1 MAMREEEEYAA
12 VEWQL
17 IPPEPGDW
25 EAFGLLSE
33 RRVRRWALV
42 LEARGFPYRIEHS
55 GIGWRLLTPSQRF
68 TEARE
73 ELRLYEEEN
82 RNWPPPPPPPAPL
95 EENTLTTLS
104 VLVLV
109 AAFYNVTRFDFP
121 VFGRAVPDWVALG
134 SAHAALIREGQWWR
148 LITPLTLHA
157 DVEHL
162 LSNVILGG
170 GFIVLLCRE
179 LGSGLGWSLLLAS
192 GILGNLANSYVQSP
206 DHRSIG
212 ASTLVFGAVG
222 ILAAFSFIRYRH
234 HQRRRWPLPIAASLA
249 LLALLGTEG
258 VHTDLGAHL
267 FGFLFGIGPGVAA
280 ALLLERF
287 GRPGRLLNFL
297 LSLACILTVGAAWWA
312 ALAHGKAI

>member
-1 MAMREEEEYAA
+1 MSEEDDKMPEE
-12 VEWQL
+12 WRS

-42 LEARGFPYRIEHS
+42 LEARGFPFRIENS
-55 GIGWRLLTPSQRF
+55 GIGWRLFTPRERF
-68 TEARE
+68 AEARE

-82 RNWPPPPPPPAPL
+82 RNWPPPPPLPAPL
-95 EENTLTTLS
+95 EENILTTLS
-104 VLVLV
+104 VLLLV
-109 AAFYNVTRFDFP
+109 AAFYNITLLNAP
-121 VFGRAVPDWVALG
+121 LFGHAAPDWIALG
-134 SAHAALIREGQWWR
+134 SAHAGLIREGQWWR

-157 DVEHL
+157 DIGHL
-162 LSNVILGG
+162 LSNVTLGG
-170 GFIVLLCRE
+170 IFIVLLCRE
-179 LGSGLGWSLLLAS
+179 LGSGLGWSLLLSS

-222 ILAAFSFIRYRH
+222 ILAAFSVIRYRH
-234 HQRRRWPLPIAASLA
+234 HRRRRWPLPIAAALA

-267 FGFLFGIGPGVAA
+267 FGFLFGIVPGVAA

-287 GRPGRLLNFL
+287 GRPGRLLNVL
-297 LSLACILTVGAAWWA
+297 LSLACMLTVGGAWWA
-312 ALAHGKAI
+312 ALAHGGGG